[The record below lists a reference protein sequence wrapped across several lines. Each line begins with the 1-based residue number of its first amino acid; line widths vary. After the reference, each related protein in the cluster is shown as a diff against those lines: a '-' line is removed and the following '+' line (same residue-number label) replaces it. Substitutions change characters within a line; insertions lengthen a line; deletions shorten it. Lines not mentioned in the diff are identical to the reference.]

1 MSTGMVENWTGNM
14 LDIGPLY
21 PFVGSEVLLVIV
33 GVAVWIGWHIWQ
45 VRFESQ
51 SYEQNGRLQGE
62 SLRKAMGDD

>member
-1 MSTGMVENWTGNM
+1 MSTGIENWTGNM

-21 PFVGSEVLLVIV
+21 PFVGSEGLLVIV
-33 GVAVWIGWHIWQ
+33 GVVVWIGWHIWQ

-62 SLRKAMGDD
+62 ALRKAMDD